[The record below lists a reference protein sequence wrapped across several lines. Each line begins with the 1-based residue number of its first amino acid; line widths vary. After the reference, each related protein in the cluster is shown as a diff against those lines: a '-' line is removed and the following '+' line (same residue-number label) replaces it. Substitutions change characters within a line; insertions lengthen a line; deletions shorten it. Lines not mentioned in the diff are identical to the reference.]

1 MNTMKII
8 SLILA
13 LLFTMLTFTACG
25 SASYETPVKNYFDA
39 IENENAEKF
48 YRATYDPFFIE
59 YTLEKQDL
67 DDDETDELEGHKL
80 IPIGSRNDLTSE
92 AHKLFS
98 ALRDADRMS
107 ASVIYGHLPP
117 QDGIG
122 LALYNRMLR
131 AAAHTVKHI

>member
-1 MNTMKII
+1 MLDEVSVASSVTEMLRDGERPESPGMKYRHYAPDAPF
-8 SLILA
+8 IL
-13 LLFTMLTFTACG
+13 LDG
-25 SASYETPVKNYFDA
+25 EDSAVLRFLKESDKDA
-39 IENENAEKF
+39 VILC
-48 YRATYDPFFIE
+48 Y
-59 YTLEKQDL
+59 
-67 DDDETDELEGHKL
+67 DDETDELEGHKL
-80 IPIGSRNDLTSE
+80 IPVGSRNDLTSE

-131 AAAHTVKHI
+131 AAAHTVKQV